1 MASWGQLPH
10 FGQLS
15 APSNSNHSDDDTDSA
30 LKLLSLTISCIG
42 NTLLLT

>member
-15 APSNSNHSDDDTDSA
+15 APSNSNHNDNGSA
-30 LKLLSLTISCIG
+30 FELLSLTMSCIG